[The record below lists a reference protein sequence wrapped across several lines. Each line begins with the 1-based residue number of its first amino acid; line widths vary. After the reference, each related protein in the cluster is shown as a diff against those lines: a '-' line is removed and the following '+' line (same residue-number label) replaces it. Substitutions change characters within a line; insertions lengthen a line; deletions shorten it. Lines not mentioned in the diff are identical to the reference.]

1 MNDISLYI
9 HIPFCLKKCYY
20 CDFNSY
26 SGMDDLK
33 STYVNALIKELYMY
47 SYKLRGY
54 VVRTVFIGGGT
65 PTTFTISQLSLLLN
79 TVKSAYN
86 IEEGAEI
93 TIEANPGTLSRDM
106 LYALSRLG
114 VNRLSI
120 GLQAVQ
126 DDILKSIG
134 RVHTYR
140 QFLENYNNA
149 LAYFDNINID
159 LIFGLPFQ
167 TVDLWLETLDTI
179 IALKPQH
186 LSCYSLILEEHT
198 PMYDMVR
205 KGIYKLPDEETER
218 WMYYEAKKKLR
229 SAGYRHYEIS
239 NFALPGYECRHNM
252 VYWTGGQYVGV
263 GAGASSYYSNI
274 RYKNVDSIEDYID
287 RVYKD
292 LLPIDEFDY
301 VDSRQM
307 VIYAI
312 ITGLRLIDG
321 IKLDEFRQKY
331 RFDIEKEYGDVIK
344 KYSDLDLLEIKN
356 GHLKFTEKGIDVSN
370 TILCD
375 FLR

>member
-26 SGMDDLK
+26 PGMDDLK

-47 SYKLRGY
+47 SYKLKGY

-86 IEEGAEI
+86 IEKGAEI

-106 LYALSRLG
+106 LYALSCLG

-159 LIFGLPFQ
+159 LMFGLPFQ

-205 KGIYKLPDEETER
+205 KGVYKLPDEETER
-218 WMYYEAKKKLR
+218 QMYYEAKKKLR

-263 GAGASSYYSNI
+263 GVGASSYYSNI

-301 VDSRQM
+301 VDSQQM

-321 IKLDEFRQKY
+321 INLDEFRQKY
-331 RFDIEKEYGDVIK
+331 RFDIEKEYGDVIE

-356 GHLKFTEKGIDVSN
+356 GRLKFTEKGIDVSN
-370 TILCD
+370 TVLCD